1 MAGLPYPAELP
12 TPVAAQFTPAAR
24 VRRSDL
30 PGPIVQAARE
40 REFRGSDELSWV
52 LTSAQATWW
61 DDWWRYE
68 LLEGGRLFSAAWPL
82 PAGRAADAVRK
93 FITPPRWAALGAGN
107 WRVSA
112 TTEVHGRRATLQGGF
127 DARAAGWPGSI
138 EYAEIDEAGALV
150 RDVSVPWTWDSPDL
164 TWGELYAWDGQI
176 AYIYTADLGAVRTTY
191 LRILAAGVRTPI
203 VERQASNDGSTWGP
217 LVEVPAVGAPE
228 RFEARHVRIRITATG
243 DTATLTAVRISI
255 YQRT

>member
-12 TPVAAQFTPAAR
+12 RPIGASFRPAPR
-24 VRRSDL
+24 VRRSDV
-30 PGPIVQAARE
+30 PGAVNQAARE
-40 REFRGSDELSWV
+40 REFRGTAEHAWL
-52 LTSAQATWW
+52 LTDAEANLWR
-61 DDWWRYE
+61 DWYVYE
-68 LLEGGRLFSAAWPL
+68 LLEGGRLFSATWPV
-82 PAGRAADAVRK
+82 PAGYSADTVRK
-93 FITPPRWAALGAGN
+93 FIAEPTWTRQARGL
-107 WRVSA
+107 WRVTA

-138 EYAEIDEAGALV
+138 EYAVIDEAGALV
-150 RDVSVPWTWDSPDL
+150 RDVSVPWSWDSPDL

-176 AYIYTADLGAVRTTY
+176 AYVYTADLGAVRTTY

-243 DTATLTAVRISI
+243 DTATLTAARISI